1 MGERYTEYIS
11 IDEVVP
17 ALHNPKNHDIPELV
31 LSFERFGYTQPLLN
45 CERKGQLAAGH
56 GRLDALKLM
65 RDEGKSE
72 PDGIRSGW
80 LVPVVRGWSSANDTE
95 YNLYLAAD
103 NQHTI
108 KPGWH
113 NDILYG
119 LMTAPQVDDLEGTG
133 FTLEDLD
140 ALGKSLNAFP
150 DDEDSKPVGGSK
162 FQVIVKCRDLEHQQ
176 EVVEMLRAEGLDAD
190 AK

>member
-1 MGERYTEYIS
+1 MDYIS
-11 IDEVVP
+11 IDDVVP
-17 ALHNPKNHDIPELV
+17 APLNPKNHDVEELARG
-31 LSFERFGYTQPLLN
+31 FKRFAYTNPLLI
-45 CERKGQLAAGH
+45 CERKGQLVAGH
-56 GRLDALKLM
+56 GRLAALKLL
-65 RDEGKSE
+65 RELGESE
-72 PDGIRSGW
+72 PDGIKPGW
-80 LVPVVRGWSSANDTE
+80 FVPVIRGWSSVNDSE
-95 YNLYLAAD
+95 YDLYLAAD

-113 NDILYG
+113 EDILLG
-119 LMTAPQVDDLEGTG
+119 LLTSPQVDDLDGTG

-140 ALGKSLNAFP
+140 ALNKSAL
-150 DDEDSKPVGGSK
+150 DDLTDKDSQSASGSK